1 MEAQKLA
8 LIVIVVCSIMSAIY
22 FEKVRYEEGKADLE
36 FKKWDMQT
44 CTASDYSVRLN
55 IPFEWYVEF

>member
-1 MEAQKLA
+1 
-8 LIVIVVCSIMSAIY
+8 MSAIY